1 MFTAKVRKFI
11 ANPIF
16 LVYHL
21 AKIDFI
27 KLTKIEYTSNL
38 LMHLYA
44 TFFLNYIQQKAYFF
58 IFIQTYSWA
67 INWLINVY
75 NGCYTLLLHEKQH
88 VSMHDRT
95 LLVSYISPDVSRYI
109 KNAFFHMFANVA
121 HKNVDWLLTIISKL
135 FSATK
140 LLSFQNNLFFF
151 YFALSWY
158 IFHFKCFYGKIGSE
172 EMQNC
177 TSYKFN
183 YFLKFLRKCAQCMLR

>member
-1 MFTAKVRKFI
+1 MTLRRETSCKKFQHESVFTAKVRKFL

-27 KLTKIEYTSNL
+27 KLTDTFICNILPK
-38 LMHLYA
+38 LYS
-44 TFFLNYIQQKAYFF
+44 TKAYFF

-121 HKNVDWLLTIISKL
+121 HKTAN
-135 FSATK
+135 A
-140 LLSFQNNLFFF
+140 
-151 YFALSWY
+151 
-158 IFHFKCFYGKIGSE
+158 
-172 EMQNC
+172 
-177 TSYKFN
+177 
-183 YFLKFLRKCAQCMLR
+183 